1 MSFGNLYGSFE
12 NRMELCLGHKRR
24 TNVTTKQPQTLGQVL
39 RTARLEAG
47 LSIRQVAR
55 SADINHSYLVKL
67 ENDQNDNPSAAH
79 LQRLAD
85 VLELDASELLK
96 FIGVESSATLPSPR
110 VYFRRKFGLS
120 DAEAARLTRII
131 ADYTKPSNSKE
142 TNEI

>member
-1 MSFGNLYGSFE
+1 MA
-12 NRMELCLGHKRR
+12 
-24 TNVTTKQPQTLGQVL
+24 TKQPQSLGQVL
-39 RTARLEAG
+39 RTVRQEAG

-142 TNEI
+142 TNDP

>member
-1 MSFGNLYGSFE
+1 M
-12 NRMELCLGHKRR
+12 
-24 TNVTTKQPQTLGQVL
+24 TTKQPQTLGQVL
-39 RTARLEAG
+39 RGARLTAG

-67 ENDQNDNPSAAH
+67 ENDQNGNPSAAH

-85 VLELDASELLK
+85 VLELDASDLLK
-96 FIGVESSATLPSPR
+96 FIGVEPAGTLPAPR

-120 DAEAARLTRII
+120 NAEAERLSRLI

-142 TNEI
+142 TNDP